1 MTRLKRIEV
10 VPSLKAETSLV
21 VHDNQAIANMQ
32 PELNLPTPSMMCFTA
47 NLEHHG
53 GDIVN
58 MPSGRV
64 FTFGKKQ
71 KIIKNRSFLS
81 QHCYCSVD
89 RERNGIRRFCYG
101 K

>member
-10 VPSLKAETSLV
+10 VASLKAETSLIV
-21 VHDNQAIANMQ
+21 YDKQAIANMQ
-32 PELNLPTPSMMCFTA
+32 PELSLHTSSMMCFTA

-64 FTFGKKQ
+64 FTFASYKD
-71 KIIKNRSFLS
+71 S
-81 QHCYCSVD
+81 
-89 RERNGIRRFCYG
+89 
-101 K
+101 

>member
-10 VPSLKAETSLV
+10 VASLKAETSLV
-21 VHDNQAIANMQ
+21 LHAKQAIANKQ
-32 PELNLPTPSMMCFTA
+32 PELNLHTPSMMCFTA

-64 FTFGKKQ
+64 FTFGKNK
-71 KIIKNRSFLS
+71 KS
-81 QHCYCSVD
+81 
-89 RERNGIRRFCYG
+89 
-101 K
+101 

>member
-21 VHDNQAIANMQ
+21 VHDTQAIANMQ
-32 PELNLPTPSMMCFTA
+32 PELDLPTPSMMCFTA

-64 FTFGKKQ
+64 FTFASY
-71 KIIKNRSFLS
+71 KNS
-81 QHCYCSVD
+81 
-89 RERNGIRRFCYG
+89 
-101 K
+101 

>member
-10 VPSLKAETSLV
+10 VPLLKAETSLV
-21 VHDNQAIANMQ
+21 VHDKQAIANMQ
-32 PELNLPTPSMMCFTA
+32 PELNLHTPSMMCFTA

-64 FTFGKKQ
+64 FTFA
-71 KIIKNRSFLS
+71 S
-81 QHCYCSVD
+81 
-89 RERNGIRRFCYG
+89 
-101 K
+101 

>member
-10 VPSLKAETSLV
+10 VPSLKAEMSLV
-21 VHDNQAIANMQ
+21 VYDKQAVANMQ
-32 PELNLPTPSMMCFTA
+32 PELEFHTPT

-64 FTFGKKQ
+64 F
-71 KIIKNRSFLS
+71 SFAS
-81 QHCYCSVD
+81 
-89 RERNGIRRFCYG
+89 
-101 K
+101 

>member
-10 VPSLKAETSLV
+10 VASLKAETSLV
-21 VHDNQAIANMQ
+21 VYDKQAIANMQ
-32 PELNLPTPSMMCFTA
+32 PELDLPTPSMMCFAA

-64 FTFGKKQ
+64 FIFA
-71 KIIKNRSFLS
+71 S
-81 QHCYCSVD
+81 
-89 RERNGIRRFCYG
+89 
-101 K
+101 